1 MNLSA
6 ITCDLKCLIPRE
18 VDREDVAIPLAGW

>member
-1 MNLSA
+1 MNLNA

-18 VDREDVAIPLAGW
+18 VDREDVAIPLVEW